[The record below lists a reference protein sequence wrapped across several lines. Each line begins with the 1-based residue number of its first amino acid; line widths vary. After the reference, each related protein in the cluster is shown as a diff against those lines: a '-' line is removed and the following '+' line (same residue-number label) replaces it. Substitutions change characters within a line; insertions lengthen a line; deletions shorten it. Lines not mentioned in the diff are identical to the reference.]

1 MLIILSFHYT
11 KGFEMQI
18 KKAGDA
24 LGGSVKGKIL
34 IYGQSGSGKSWLGV
48 TAPSPLVLLTEKNG
62 FASIAHSNPDAQVI
76 ECDKIEDI
84 YAAIRAIK
92 SGEISEFETLVI
104 DSLTNAQTMIKD
116 RILSKSTNKRMQRHD
131 WGDLA
136 EETLS
141 LVQHLR
147 FLDCHLVCLALR
159 DDELVSESG
168 RRYTFPLF
176 AGKKTKNNISQ
187 FFNAIGY
194 LSREAGETGISR
206 TLLFDGDESILCK
219 PCFPLPSHA
228 PNPDLSQIINSMTG
242 EELEDPFMKFIE
254 THGGIEKVRAYAEH
268 KGIKPPEDWD
278 HVWKKRFISGIMQ
291 GSINLDDLGDA

>member
-1 MLIILSFHYT
+1 
-11 KGFEMQI
+11 MQI

-62 FASIAHSNPDAQVI
+62 FASIAHSNPEAKVI

-104 DSLTNAQTMIKD
+104 DSLTNAQTMIKS
-116 RILSKSTNKRMQRHD
+116 RILSRSGKKRLQIQD

-136 EETLS
+136 GETLS
-141 LVQHLR
+141 LIETLR
-147 FLDCHLVCLALR
+147 SLDCHVVCIALR

-168 RRYTFPLF
+168 RRYTYPLF
-176 AGKKTKNNISQ
+176 EGKKTKNNISQ
-187 FFNAIGY
+187 FFNVIGY
-194 LSREAGETGISR
+194 LSRETGDKGISR

-219 PCFPLPSHA
+219 PCFPLPAHV
-228 PNPDLSQIINSMTG
+228 PNPDLSQIIKSMTATG
-242 EELEDPFMKFIE
+242 EELEDPFWEFIDE
-254 THGGIEKVRAYAEH
+254 HGGIELVREWAKA
-268 KGIKPPEDWD
+268 KTDIPVEDWD
-278 HVWKKRFISGIMQ
+278 DRFKARFTDGVLNGDI
-291 GSINLDDLGDA
+291 DLGES

>member
-1 MLIILSFHYT
+1 
-11 KGFEMQI
+11 MQI

-48 TAPSPLVLLTEKNG
+48 TAPAPLVLLTEKNG

-104 DSLTNAQTMIKD
+104 DSLTNAQTMIKS
-116 RILSKSTNKRMQRHD
+116 RILARSGKKRLQIQD

-136 EETLS
+136 GETLS
-141 LVQHLR
+141 LIEGLR
-147 FLDCHLVCLALR
+147 SLDCHVVCIALR
-159 DDELVSESG
+159 DDELVSETG
-168 RRYTFPLF
+168 RRYTYPLF
-176 AGKKTKNNISQ
+176 EGKKTKNNISQ
-187 FFNAIGY
+187 FFNVIGY
-194 LSREAGETGISR
+194 LSRETGDKGISR

-219 PCFPLPSHA
+219 PCFPLPSHV
-228 PNPDLSQIINSMTG
+228 PNPDLSQIINSMTMTG
-242 EELEDPFMKFIE
+242 EELIDPFWEFIE
-254 THGGIEKVRAYAEH
+254 EHGGIELVREWAKSKKA
-268 KGIKPPEDWD
+268 PPVEEWD
-278 HVWKKRFISGIMQ
+278 QRLRDRFTSGILK
-291 GSINLDDLGDA
+291 GDIDLGES

>member
-1 MLIILSFHYT
+1 
-11 KGFEMQI
+11 MQI

-48 TAPSPLVLLTEKNG
+48 TSPSPLVLLTEKNG

-104 DSLTNAQTMIKD
+104 DSLTNAQTMIKS
-116 RILSKSTNKRMQRHD
+116 RILARSGKKRLQIQD

-136 EETLS
+136 GETLS
-141 LVQHLR
+141 LIEGLR
-147 FLDCHLVCLALR
+147 SLDCHVVCIALR
-159 DDELVSESG
+159 DDELVSETG
-168 RRYTFPLF
+168 RRYTYPLF
-176 AGKKTKNNISQ
+176 EGKKTKNNISQ
-187 FFNAIGY
+187 FFNVIGD
-194 LSREAGETGISR
+194 LSRETGDKGISR

-228 PNPDLSQIINSMTG
+228 PNPDLSQIIKSMTMTG
-242 EELEDPFMKFIE
+242 EELEDPFWDFIE
-254 THGGIEKVRAYAEH
+254 EHGGIELVREWA
-268 KGIKPPEDWD
+268 KSKTDIPVEDWD
-278 HVWKKRFISGIMQ
+278 DRFKARFTSGVLKGDI
-291 GSINLDDLGDA
+291 DLGDA

>member
-1 MLIILSFHYT
+1 
-11 KGFEMQI
+11 MQI

-24 LGGSVKGKIL
+24 LGESVKGKIL

-48 TAPSPLVLLTEKNG
+48 TSPSPLVLLTEKNG

-92 SGEISEFETLVI
+92 SGEITEFQTLVI
-104 DSLTNAQTMIKD
+104 DSLTNAQIMIKD
-116 RILSKSTNKRMQRHD
+116 RILSKSTKKRMQLQD

-136 EETLS
+136 DETLN

-147 FLDCHLVCLALR
+147 SLDCHLVCLALR
-159 DDELVSESG
+159 DDELVKETG

-187 FFNAIGY
+187 FFNVIGY
-194 LSREAGETGISR
+194 LSREAGETGVSR
-206 TLLFDGDESILCK
+206 TLLFDGNETHLSK
-219 PCFPLPSHA
+219 PCYPLPAHVDA
-228 PNPDLSQIINSMTG
+228 PNLTEIITAITKTG
-242 EELEDPFMKFIE
+242 QELDDSFLKFIE
-254 THGGIEKVRAYAEH
+254 SHGGIEKVRAYAQH

-291 GSINLDDLGDA
+291 GSINLDDLGES